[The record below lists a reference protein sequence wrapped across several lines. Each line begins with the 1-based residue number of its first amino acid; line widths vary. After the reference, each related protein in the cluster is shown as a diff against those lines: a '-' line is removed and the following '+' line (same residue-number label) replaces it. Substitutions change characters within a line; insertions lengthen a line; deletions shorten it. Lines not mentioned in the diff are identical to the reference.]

1 MNKIITRFWRKWQ
14 KEYLINLRESHKM
27 NTSKKSLKINV
38 GDVVSIFEVVLKRRH
53 WKVGKVLRIIRG
65 KDDVIRGAVVQIFNE
80 KNGKETINRP
90 LQKLYPL
97 EITPE
102 RDNDEPPSDTIDVEI
117 EDSKSLSDLRGQDQN
132 SVSSCY

>member
-1 MNKIITRFWRKWQ
+1 
-14 KEYLINLRESHKM
+14 M

-65 KDDVIRGAVVQIFNE
+65 KDDVIRGAVAQIFNE

-102 RDNDEPPSDTIDVEI
+102 RDNDEPPSDTNDVEI
-117 EDSKSLSDLRGQDQN
+117 EDSKSLSDLRGQD
-132 SVSSCY
+132 

>member
-1 MNKIITRFWRKWQ
+1 M
-14 KEYLINLRESHKM
+14 
-27 NTSKKSLKINV
+27 
-38 GDVVSIFEVVLKRRH
+38 
-53 WKVGKVLRIIRG
+53 
-65 KDDVIRGAVVQIFNE
+65 QIFNE

-117 EDSKSLSDLRGQDQN
+117 EDSKSLSDLRGQD
-132 SVSSCY
+132 